1 MRGHHQDAGGDKVLE
16 KIVIRRDPTA
26 PGTHLLP
33 LLELLNRFFPEC
45 EVHIVSKAET
55 AEYRDPMD
63 RPRSG
68 L

>member
-1 MRGHHQDAGGDKVLE
+1 MRGHHQDAGGDRVLK
-16 KIVIRRDPTA
+16 KIVIRTDQTA
-26 PGTHLLP
+26 PGTHLLS

-55 AEYRDPMD
+55 AEYRDLMD
-63 RPRSG
+63 RPRGG